1 MGDDIAYS
9 KGVTYRDLPTRN
21 DDNEWTGARQT
32 PYGER
37 FYSPIG
43 NFRHNLSDQ
52 GTYFVA
58 HNPINDAAT
67 TLLGHADPEIGSA
80 GSVMTKPF
88 IHMRMSSAAGDVR
101 AWLDYIEIEVVTAPT
116 NGAKDN
122 WAAQLDTGATRVTTV
137 GTTFTYI
144 NPNMAS
150 LEQPGLAVQ
159 GGAIVTGAESP
170 LVRQLGHGMTRSGV
184 AIIGDRYC
192 FRFGGEPSS
201 GANVVAAAASR
212 HLINMPPVILGP
224 TDQFILSLYTADD
237 AQTIAGVYKV
247 RCAWWEL

>member
-1 MGDDIAYS
+1 MSDDVSYS

-21 DDNEWTGARQT
+21 DDGEWTGARQT

-37 FYSPIG
+37 YNSPIG
-43 NFRHNLSDQ
+43 NFRHNLADQ

-88 IHMRMSSAAGDVR
+88 IHLRMHQNSGDVR

-116 NGAKDN
+116 AGAKDN
-122 WAAQLDTGATRVTTV
+122 WAAQLDTGNTRVTTA
-137 GTTFTYI
+137 GSTFTTV

-150 LEQPGLAVQ
+150 LTVPSLAVQ
-159 GGAIVTGAESP
+159 GGAIVTGAESAS
-170 LVRQLGHGMTRSGV
+170 VRQLGHGQTRA
-184 AIIGDRYC
+184 AIAVIGDRYC
-192 FRFGGEPSS
+192 FRFGSDPGS
-201 GANVVAAAASR
+201 GANVVATAASR
-212 HLINMPPVILGP
+212 HLINLPPVILGP
-224 TDQFILSLYTADD
+224 TDQFLLSLYTADD
-237 AQTIAGVYKV
+237 AQTNAGVYKV
-247 RCAWWEL
+247 RMAWWEL